1 MKFAHLADCHVGGWR
16 DPKLRAANAKAFA
29 LAIEKCVQEKVDF
42 VLIAGDLFNSAV
54 PAIESLQQVV
64 EELVRLNQAGIPVY
78 AIAGSHDFSPGG
90 KTMLDVLE
98 SAGLLRNVVRGNVVD
113 EKLHLEF
120 TVDPKTGTKI
130 AGMLGKKGGLEK
142 NYYHE
147 LHTTHLEEAEGY
159 KIFMFHT
166 AIEELKPKGME
177 LMEGMAASLL
187 PKNFQYYAG
196 GHVHVVDHA
205 SVNERHNIVYPGPVF
220 PNNFAELEKLQHGSF
235 CVVEQ
240 GNVQHIPLN
249 PHPIVSVNINVDHKH
264 AGQVEEDIHEALE
277 EKNVTNAI
285 VTLRIEGMLKSGRTT
300 DIPWEH
306 IRTAIEQ
313 KGAYILL
320 KNTSKLQ
327 TPEHID
333 TRIPDKSIEDIEQS
347 IIDETPAPFTLHT
360 LEKDRALV
368 KTLMQGFQ
376 QEKQEGERII
386 DFETRIIQSADQVLE
401 END

>member
-16 DPKLRAANAKAFA
+16 DPKLRAANAAAFTI
-29 LAIEKCVQEKVDF
+29 AIKTCLDERVDF

-64 EELVRLNQAGIPVY
+64 EELMRLKHAGIPVY

-90 KTMLDVLE
+90 RTMLDVLE

-120 TVDPKTGTKI
+120 TIDPKTNVKI

-142 NYYHE
+142 NYYHDM
-147 LHTTHLEEAEGY
+147 HTTHLEEAEGY

-205 SVNERHNIVYPGPVF
+205 SVSERHNIVYPGPVF
-220 PNNFAELEKLQHGSF
+220 PNNFSELEKLRHGSF
-235 CVVEQ
+235 CIVEE
-240 GNVQHIPLN
+240 GSVKHLPLI
-249 PHPIVSVNINVDHKH
+249 PHPVVCIHIAADHKTT
-264 AGQVEEDIHEALE
+264 GQVEQDILEALDTQD
-277 EKNVTNAI
+277 VSNAI
-285 VTLRIEGMLKSGRTT
+285 ITLRVEGQLKNGRTT
-300 DIPWEH
+300 DIPWER
-306 IRTAIEQ
+306 IRTLVEQ

-320 KNTSKLQ
+320 KNTNKLQ
-327 TPEHID
+327 TPEQVD
-333 TRIPDKSIEDIEQS
+333 TRVQNTSIEDIEQT
-347 IIDETPAPFTLHT
+347 IIQETPEPFTLHS

-386 DFETRIIQSADQVLE
+386 DFETRVIHSADQVLE
-401 END
+401 E